1 MSKALEML
9 KAILSE
15 KLPDTEVQALIAEL
29 TIASG
34 KGAVAIGGDA
44 SEAVIITGSQNI
56 VGDNN
61 RVVINQGTDPEELVK
76 MLRSILWKMQQVY
89 SAPELSPEELWA
101 ATLAFLQDIENKFK
115 KTRLFHTKQPI
126 VLKDQYVP
134 IQVTLEPHKRD
145 VETLRGYWETEEEL
159 KRAYAL
165 KGGEE
170 KAEEELKRQQV
181 DWQEAKQKHQQ
192 IMVLAD
198 PGMGKSTLLRMEAGI
213 TAQQELQKLQNHQTT
228 IEQTAL
234 PLFLRLSELANK
246 TEELIEAIPLLI
258 QRDYPNT
265 ASLLL
270 PLLTQKLKTG
280 KCLLLLDALDEV
292 PKVERNRVDLKEKL
306 DRLMEN
312 YPCPVICTSRIVGYD
327 GNFLDGGQEVEIV
340 PFREPQIERYV
351 TTWFR
356 NVAGH
361 LSDKSVSAAELMREL
376 RNKPQV
382 RGLVQNPLLL
392 SLICSLYQEKG
403 LTLPA
408 HRVQVYEKAVKYML
422 EKWNK
427 TRQSQFPGKTRAKI
441 RLLEAFAYHF
451 SCKNQE
457 VFEIDDLYDWME
469 DYLDEQAPRDL
480 KDAGTEALIA
490 EFSEEDGILQKLNQ
504 DGDQYLFLHR
514 TFQEYL
520 TACYLKRAKDGI
532 VLAKAHFWEYDWHET
547 ISLMAGLMKKP
558 LPLLQAIMDEKDD
571 IFQTQLLL
579 SGRCLAECEESSHPL
594 ITKIIDCIY
603 QFWLAYPDAEFI
615 RSVVVAIGQRID
627 HMLQNLKKTF
637 EHPDANLRRKATTI
651 LGEVATVKAINIL
664 NLVKN
669 DHDELVRDGIVRALG
684 KIGSTQAIDILFVFL
699 NDSSS
704 FVRQSV
710 VAILSSIG
718 NTQAINLLI
727 VALNDTETHIKNLA
741 LYHLKRIKE
750 NRTIRVLCN
759 KIKCSSGE
767 PSKGIAIS
775 ALIEILKFKD
785 IEIINNVIS
794 ELDISTKN
802 YIISS
807 CLSKS
812 KVEIKFMATVTENSH
827 KIQDLNT
834 LIAALNYSD
843 EAIYSSNGFE
853 VTASEALKLIDSS
866 QNLDLLFALL
876 NYVEDK
882 YSETDIVYEKFK
894 ELIRLIATKLPREK
908 TIEAL
913 ISTLKHEHWMPRSR
927 SAIAIAELEEIKA
940 RDELLELLLYESDF
954 SVRKCAIASINRVCN
969 SETFKKIVQS
979 KINIYDSL
987 IFVLLR
993 DLSIRF
999 NNAKLPFI
1007 PMYPES
1013 IESLRSNLAIE
1024 EQV

>member
-1 MSKALEML
+1 MTDKSDGLEKL
-9 KAILSE
+9 KAILR
-15 KLPDTEVQALIAEL
+15 KKFPDALDAEVQALITEL
-29 TIASG
+29 TIALG

-76 MLRSILWKMQQVY
+76 MLRSILWEMQQVD

-145 VETLRGYWETEEEL
+145 VETLRGYWETEEKL

-181 DWQEAKQKHQQ
+181 DWQEAKQKHQR

-213 TAQQELQKLQNHQTT
+213 TAQQELQKLQNDQTT
-228 IEQTAL
+228 IGEIVL
-234 PLFLRLSELANK
+234 PLFLRLSELAK
-246 TEELIEAIPLLI
+246 QTEELIEAIPLLI
-258 QRDYPNT
+258 QRDYSNT
-265 ASLLL
+265 APPLL

-312 YPCPVICTSRIVGYD
+312 YPCQVICTSRIVGYD

-451 SCKNQE
+451 SCEDQE
-457 VFEIDDLYDWME
+457 VFELDDLYDWME
-469 DYLDEQAPRDL
+469 EYLDEQAPRDL
-480 KDAGTEALIA
+480 KDAATEVLIA

-504 DGDQYLFLHR
+504 DDDQYLFLHR

-520 TACYLKRAKDGI
+520 TACYLERAKDGI
-532 VLAKAHFWEYDWHET
+532 ELAKEHFWKYDWHET
-547 ISLMAGLMKKP
+547 ISLMAGLMKNP
-558 LPLLQAIMDEKDD
+558 LPLLQAIRGEEGN
-571 IFQTQLLL
+571 TSSTLLL
-579 SGRCLAECEESSHPL
+579 LAGRCIAECNEIIDPL
-594 ITKIIDCIY
+594 IVDIIEQIY
-603 QFWLAYPDAEFI
+603 HIWSAERTNDRI
-615 RSVVVAIGQRID
+615 ISVVVGVGQTNSY
-627 HMLQNLKKTF
+627 MFNKLQET
-637 EHPDANLRRKATTI
+637 ANLASGP
-651 LGEVATVKAINIL
+651 LNWYAVEVLA
-664 NLVKN
+664 
-669 DHDELVRDGIVRALG
+669 E
-684 KIGSTQAIDILFVFL
+684 
-699 NDSSS
+699 
-704 FVRQSV
+704 
-710 VAILSSIG
+710 IG
-718 NTQAINLLI
+718 NAQAINSLI
-727 VALNDTETHIKNLA
+727 SLTNHSNYNIALKA
-741 LYHLKRIKE
+741 
-750 NRTIRVLCN
+750 
-759 KIKCSSGE
+759 
-767 PSKGIAIS
+767 A
-775 ALIEILKFKD
+775 D
-785 IEIINNVIS
+785 I
-794 ELDISTKN
+794 
-802 YIISS
+802 
-807 CLSKS
+807 
-812 KVEIKFMATVTENSH
+812 
-827 KIQDLNT
+827 
-834 LIAALNYSD
+834 
-843 EAIYSSNGFE
+843 
-853 VTASEALKLIDSS
+853 LKLIDNP
-866 QNLDLLFALL
+866 QAIDALVCAL
-876 NYVEDK
+876 NHKNPSVAC
-882 YSETDIVYEKFK
+882 SAVMALARIGNPQAVNV
-894 ELIRLIATKLPREK
+894 LIASSAHPDSYISEK
-908 TIEAL
+908 AKQAL
-913 ISTLKHEHWMPRSR
+913 EQIGSFQRSR
-927 SAIAIAELEEIKA
+927 FRSH
-940 RDELLELLLYESDF
+940 
-954 SVRKCAIASINRVCN
+954 
-969 SETFKKIVQS
+969 TF
-979 KINIYDSL
+979 L
-987 IFVLLR
+987 
-993 DLSIRF
+993 
-999 NNAKLPFI
+999 
-1007 PMYPES
+1007 
-1013 IESLRSNLAIE
+1013 
-1024 EQV
+1024 